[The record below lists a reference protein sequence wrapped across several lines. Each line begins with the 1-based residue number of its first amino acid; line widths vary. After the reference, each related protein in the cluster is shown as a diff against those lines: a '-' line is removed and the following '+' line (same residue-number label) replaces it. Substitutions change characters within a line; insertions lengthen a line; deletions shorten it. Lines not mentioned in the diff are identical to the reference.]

1 MPSRDLWVDDRAGLL
16 LDIWPDRTTS
26 AHLDCPHDDLAGKG
40 LTEDDWWRAAQQA
53 DNEYVQTA
61 LALDWEALLS
71 LAAAHTLT
79 GRSFSALHAAT
90 ALNDAH
96 DTILGDRPLPPSPQG
111 DNTFGYFDWFRTV
124 HQAEGHWWARH
135 PDAPA
140 PSIDAEALREAF
152 LAVDS
157 RNMSGCDPV
166 APRQRDLR
174 ALYSNETRRL
184 LREQRQRSTR
194 GGY

>member
-1 MPSRDLWVDDRAGLL
+1 MPARDQWVDYRAGLL
-16 LDIWPDRTTS
+16 LNIGPDRTRS
-26 AHLDCPHDDLAGKG
+26 AYLHCPHDELTAAG

-53 DNEYVQTA
+53 DDEYVQTA
-61 LALDWEALLS
+61 LALDWTALLS
-71 LAAAHTLT
+71 VAAAHTLT
-79 GRSFSALHAAT
+79 GQSFSAISAAT

-96 DTILGDRPLPPSPQG
+96 DRLLGNRPLPPSPL
-111 DNTFGYFDWFRTV
+111 DDDTFGHFDWFRTV

-140 PSIDAEALREAF
+140 PTIDADALREAF

-174 ALYSNETRRL
+174 ALYGGTTRH
-184 LREQRQRSTR
+184 
-194 GGY
+194 